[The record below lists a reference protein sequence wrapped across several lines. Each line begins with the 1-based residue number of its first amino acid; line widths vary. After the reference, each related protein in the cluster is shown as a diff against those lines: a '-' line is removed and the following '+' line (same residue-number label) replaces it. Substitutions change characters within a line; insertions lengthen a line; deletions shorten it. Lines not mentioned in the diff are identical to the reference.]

1 MALDLLSQVGDGT
14 WSLGWGD
21 AELGSKNVGGALGSP
36 NGRPG
41 PLGGE
46 CTTSEPSRVESQ
58 TTLLPWALDPLG
70 WCL

>member
-1 MALDLLSQVGDGT
+1 MGRGVLAREIAHR
-14 WSLGWGD
+14 

-46 CTTSEPSRVESQ
+46 CTTSGPHSFLGPW
-58 TTLLPWALDPLG
+58 TLWVGVLETPKITSDG
-70 WCL
+70 V